1 MSDEPLR
8 MKPAPAMP
16 RHTEIDRRIL
26 EFWKQRRCFEKL
38 RELRRGRPPF
48 RFVDGPITA
57 NNPMGVHHAWGRTL
71 KDAFLRYKAMR
82 GFSSRYQNGFDCQ
95 GLWLEVEVEKE
106 LGFKGKPDI
115 ESFGID
121 NFSRQCRR
129 RVEKFSRI
137 QAEQSVRLGQWMDWD
152 HSYYTHT
159 DGNILGIWHFLKLCR
174 GNGWLTRKAL
184 PMPWCPR
191 CGTSLSEHEMAG
203 SHRDLQHLSVFAHLP
218 LRDDPGRR
226 LLLWTTTPWT
236 LSANTA
242 AAVNPDL
249 QYCEVSSPK
258 WPHRLILCKDALGK
272 LKSLAPKVERVFPG
286 RELVGLRYETFFP
299 DFEAQKPV
307 EHKVVPWAEV
317 DAAEGSGI
325 VHIAPG
331 CGREDHE
338 LGLEQKLAAIAPVDE
353 NGVFLKG
360 FGWLTG
366 RAAGEV
372 AEDVA
377 KALGD
382 CGKLLRSEMYTH
394 PYPVCWRC
402 KSEVIFRLVEEWFIK
417 TAEIKPRLKKAA
429 AAVQWMPEHLG
440 KRMEDWLENMG
451 DWCISRKRYWG
462 MPLPFFDCKECGE
475 LTVAGSRE
483 ELRALAVDPAR
494 VDALPELHK
503 PWIDE
508 IAIRCPKC
516 GRSVPRA
523 AEVGDCWLDAG
534 IVPYSTMG
542 YFTDRASWEKQYPIE
557 WVCEMREQ
565 VRLWFYSMLFM
576 GVTISDRAPYERVLA
591 HERVISEEGTKFSKT
606 GYMIHFD
613 EAVDKLG
620 ADAMRYLYC
629 GQPVALDLRFGFNL
643 GELAGRKLCALWN
656 IYVFFVT
663 YALVDRPDLSAE
675 APAAARTVADRWLLA
690 RTQALLAAAT
700 KAYEGYCVNAVVREA
715 DAFLEDVSNWY
726 VRINRRR
733 FWRSGAAED
742 KAAAYQALHHCLK
755 TAVEVLA
762 PIVPFITEEIWQN
775 AVRPLL
781 PGAPESVH
789 HADWPAAVEAWADPG
804 LLERTAI
811 MRQAISLALH
821 LREKADIRVRQPLRE
836 LLVKCPEAAAAALRE
851 QLPIILA
858 EVNIKSVRF
867 IADTDAVYVPK
878 LALNIRAAG
887 PVLRGDMGKV
897 KQLVENAGAADMAAM
912 TAKFDAGEPCRVP
925 GHEGELPPAIFTR
938 EKGMAPGLQVVEEG
952 ELTLALDTRLDEA
965 LELEGLARDVVRHLQ
980 VLRKDAGLEVTQRVE
995 LGLATPSAK
1004 LKKAV
1009 AAHRERIAEELLA
1022 VRLQE
1027 GDLSGEAVRKDFDIC
1042 GLPLAATLKPAAP
1055 AKSLP

>member
-1 MSDEPLR
+1 MSDTLPQ
-8 MKPAPAMP
+8 MKTVPALP

-26 EFWKQRRCFEKL
+26 EFWKEHRCFERL
-38 RELRRGRPPF
+38 RELRRDRPPF

-71 KDAFLRYKAMR
+71 KDAFIRYKAMR
-82 GFSSRYQNGFDCQ
+82 GFSCRYQNGFDCQ

-115 ESFGID
+115 ERFGID
-121 NFSRQCRR
+121 NFSRKCRQ

-159 DGNILGIWHFLKLCR
+159 DGNILGIWHFLKLCKQ
-174 GNGWLTRKAL
+174 NGWLTRKAL

-203 SHRDLQHLSVFAHLP
+203 SHQDLQHLSVFVHLP
-218 LRDDPGRR
+218 LKDDPKRH

-236 LSANTA
+236 LSSNTA

-272 LKSLAPKVERVFPG
+272 LKSYAPKVERMFPG
-286 RELVGLRYETFFP
+286 QELVGLRYETFFP
-299 DFEAQKPV
+299 DFEPQKTV
-307 EHKVVPWAEV
+307 EHKVVPWSAV
-317 DAAEGSGI
+317 DATEGSGI

-331 CGREDHE
+331 CGKEDHE
-338 LGLEQKLAAIAPVDE
+338 LGLEQGLAAICPVDD
-353 NGVFLKG
+353 NGIFLKG

-366 RAAGEV
+366 RAAGAV
-372 AEDVA
+372 ADDVA
-377 KALGD
+377 QALEKS
-382 CGKLLRSEMYTH
+382 GKLLRAEMYTH

-402 KSEVIFRLVEEWFIK
+402 KSEVIFRLVDEWFIK

-429 AAVQWMPEHLG
+429 AAVVWMPEHLG
-440 KRMEDWLENMG
+440 KLMGDWLENMG
-451 DWCISRKRYWG
+451 DWCISRKRFWG
-462 MPLPFFDCKECGE
+462 MPLPFFSCSCGE
-475 LTVAGSRE
+475 LTVVGSRE
-483 ELRALAVDPAR
+483 ELRSLAVDPAK

-503 PWIDE
+503 SWIDE
-508 IAIRCPKC
+508 VVIRCPKC
-516 GRSVPRA
+516 GRSVPRVV
-523 AEVGDCWLDAG
+523 EVGDCWLDAG

-542 YFTDRASWEKQYPIE
+542 YFTDRAAWEKQYPIE

-576 GVTISDRAPYERVLA
+576 GVTISDRAPYEKVLA
-591 HERVISEEGTKFSKT
+591 HERVISEEGNKFSKT

-620 ADAMRYLYC
+620 ADPMRYLYC

-643 GELAGRKLCALWN
+643 GEMAGRKLCALWN

-663 YALVDRPDLSAE
+663 YALVDKPDLAAE
-675 APAAARTVADRWLLA
+675 VPAASRTVADRWLLA
-690 RTQALLAAAT
+690 RTHALLAAVT
-700 KAYEGYCVNAVVREA
+700 KAYEGYAINAVVREV
-715 DAFLEDVSNWY
+715 DEYLEDVSNWY

-733 FWRSGAAED
+733 FWRSGAAAD
-742 KAAAYQALHHCLK
+742 KAAAYQALHNGLK
-755 TAVEVLA
+755 TLVEVLA

-775 AVRPLL
+775 AVRPLI

-789 HADWPAAVEAWADPG
+789 HADWPVTPEGWAEPG
-804 LLERTAI
+804 LLERTASV
-811 MRQAISLALH
+811 RRVISLALH
-821 LREKADIRVRQPLRE
+821 LREDAGVRVRQPLRE
-836 LLVKCPEAAAAALRE
+836 LLVKCPEETAAALRE
-851 QLPIILA
+851 QLTVILA
-858 EVNIKSVRF
+858 EINVKGVRF
-867 IADTDAVYVPK
+867 IADTDALYVPK

-887 PVLRGDMGKV
+887 PVLRGDIGKV
-897 KQLVENAGAADMAAM
+897 KQLVEGASAAELAGMA
-912 TAKFDAGEPCRVP
+912 AKFDAGQPCRIS
-925 GHEGELPPAIFTR
+925 GHDGDLPPGIFTR
-938 EKGMAPGLQVVEEG
+938 EKGMAPGFQVVEEG
-952 ELTLALDTRLDEA
+952 DSTLALDTRLDEP

-1004 LKKAV
+1004 LQKAI
-1009 AAHRERIAEELLA
+1009 AEHRGHIAEELLA
-1022 VRLQE
+1022 VKVVA
-1027 GDLSGEAVRKDFDIC
+1027 GDLPGEAVRKDFEIS
-1042 GLPLAATLKPAAP
+1042 GHPLQASLRPAA
-1055 AKSLP
+1055 AAQTLP

>member
-1 MSDEPLR
+1 MSDTLPQ
-8 MKPAPAMP
+8 MKTVPALP

-26 EFWKQRRCFEKL
+26 EFWKEHRCFERL
-38 RELRRGRPPF
+38 RELRRDRPPF

-71 KDAFLRYKAMR
+71 KDAFIRYKAMR
-82 GFSSRYQNGFDCQ
+82 GFSCRYQNGFDCQ

-115 ESFGID
+115 ERFGID
-121 NFSRQCRR
+121 NFSRKCRQ

-159 DGNILGIWHFLKLCR
+159 DGNILGIWHFLKLCKD
-174 GNGWLTRKAL
+174 NGWLTRKAL

-203 SHRDLQHLSVFAHLP
+203 SHQDLQHLSVFVHLP
-218 LRDDPGRR
+218 LKDDPKRH

-236 LSANTA
+236 LSSNTA

-272 LKSLAPKVERVFPG
+272 LKSYAPKVERMFPG
-286 RELVGLRYETFFP
+286 QELVGLRYETFFP
-299 DFEAQKPV
+299 DFEPQKTV
-307 EHKVVPWAEV
+307 EHKVVPWSAV
-317 DAAEGSGI
+317 DATEGSGI

-331 CGREDHE
+331 CGKEDHE
-338 LGLEQKLAAIAPVDE
+338 LGLEQGLAAICPVDD
-353 NGVFLKG
+353 NGIFLKG

-366 RAAGEV
+366 RAAGAV
-372 AEDVA
+372 ADDVA
-377 KALGD
+377 QALEKS
-382 CGKLLRSEMYTH
+382 GKLLRAEMYTH

-402 KSEVIFRLVEEWFIK
+402 KSEVIFRLVDEWFIK

-429 AAVQWMPEHLG
+429 AAVVWMPEHLG
-440 KRMEDWLENMG
+440 KLMGDWLENMG
-451 DWCISRKRYWG
+451 DWCISRKRFWG
-462 MPLPFFDCKECGE
+462 MPLPFFSCSCGE
-475 LTVAGSRE
+475 LTVVGSRE
-483 ELRALAVDPAR
+483 ELRSLAVDPAK

-503 PWIDE
+503 SWIDE
-508 IAIRCPKC
+508 VVIRCPKC
-516 GRSVPRA
+516 GRSVPRVV
-523 AEVGDCWLDAG
+523 EVGDCWLDAG

-542 YFTDRASWEKQYPIE
+542 YFTDRAAWEKQYPIE

-576 GVTISDRAPYERVLA
+576 GVTISDRAPYEKVLA
-591 HERVISEEGTKFSKT
+591 HERVISEEGNKFSKT

-620 ADAMRYLYC
+620 ADPMRYLYC

-643 GELAGRKLCALWN
+643 GEQAGRKLCGLWN

-663 YALVDRPDLSAE
+663 YALVDKPDLAAE
-675 APAAARTVADRWLLA
+675 VPAASRTVADRWLLA
-690 RTQALLAAAT
+690 RTHALLAAVT
-700 KAYEGYCVNAVVREA
+700 KAYEGYAINAVVREV
-715 DAFLEDVSNWY
+715 DEYLEDVSNWY

-733 FWRSGAAED
+733 FWRSGAAAD
-742 KAAAYQALHHCLK
+742 KAAAYQALHNGLK
-755 TAVEVLA
+755 TLVEVLA

-775 AVRPLL
+775 AVRPLI

-789 HADWPAAVEAWADPG
+789 HADWPVTPEGWAEPG
-804 LLERTAI
+804 LLERTASV
-811 MRQAISLALH
+811 RRVISLALH
-821 LREKADIRVRQPLRE
+821 LREDAGVRVRQPLRE
-836 LLVKCPEAAAAALRE
+836 LLVKCPEETAAALRE
-851 QLPIILA
+851 QLTVILA
-858 EVNIKSVRF
+858 EINVKGVRF
-867 IADTDAVYVPK
+867 IADTDALYVPK

-887 PVLRGDMGKV
+887 PVLRGDIGKV
-897 KQLVENAGAADMAAM
+897 KQLVEDASAAELAGMA
-912 TAKFDAGEPCRVP
+912 AKFDAGQPCRIS
-925 GHEGELPPAIFTR
+925 GHDGDLPPGIFTR
-938 EKGMAPGLQVVEEG
+938 EKGMAPGFQVVEEG
-952 ELTLALDTRLDEA
+952 DSTLALDTRLDEP

-1004 LKKAV
+1004 LQKAI
-1009 AAHRERIAEELLA
+1009 AEHRGHIAEELLA
-1022 VRLQE
+1022 VKVVA
-1027 GDLSGEAVRKDFDIC
+1027 GDLPGEAVRKDFEIS
-1042 GLPLAATLKPAAP
+1042 GHPLQASLRPAA
-1055 AKSLP
+1055 AAQTLP